1 MAAWAAAESLQ
12 EGRRGVPEA
21 HIAGFGTALPHKIS
35 TARFLEVDAEA
46 RRRHGQGEG
55 TRSMVKQFAENSGI
69 RYRHSVS
76 PCWLPEGQNSGEV
89 EDIFTPNDFDPPGW
103 QRALAWQQ
111 HAPRLALEAARDA
124 ITNWGGSVAD
134 ITHVVTTSTSGW
146 SEPGIAGAL
155 IHGLG
160 LSLDTQKQELNFN
173 GCFCGATCLRVGR
186 DMVRA
191 GDARAV
197 LVVAVETASIQY
209 DPLATDVSSIVAS
222 ILFADGA
229 AAFILAP
236 EGDWAYEASGMSL
249 VPDTQTMLRMSPDT
263 EADRPTYRMF
273 LHRQIGSRLA
283 YYFREERG
291 AQLLAEL
298 MKRSGG
304 VPPALAVHPG
314 GPNILESVR
323 DVFDEQ
329 GWPSGAMQP
338 SIDTLYDTG
347 NLGAAAML
355 FVLARLLPQVK
366 GDRIATFAFGPG
378 VTVEWGLLRR
388 VERGHL

>member
-1 MAAWAAAESLQ
+1 
-12 EGRRGVPEA
+12 
-21 HIAGFGTALPHKIS
+21 LPYKVS
-35 TARFLEVDAEA
+35 TERFLEVDAEA

-69 RYRHSVS
+69 RYRHCVS
-76 PCWLPEGQNSGEV
+76 PCWLPEEERTGEV
-89 EDIFTPNDFDPPGW
+89 EDIFTPADFDPSGP
-103 QRALAWQQ
+103 QRALAWQE
-111 HAPRLALEAARDA
+111 HAPKLALQAARDA
-124 ITNWGGSVAD
+124 IANWGGSVAD

-146 SEPGIAGAL
+146 SEPGISSAL

-173 GCFCGATCLRVGR
+173 GCFCGATCLRVAR

-236 EGDWAYEASGMSL
+236 EGEWVYEASGMSL
-249 VPDTQTMLRMSPDT
+249 VPETQTMLRMAPDT
-263 EADRPTYRMF
+263 ENDRPTYRMF
-273 LHRQIGSRLA
+273 LHRQIGTRLA
-283 YYFREERG
+283 HYFREERG
-291 AQLLAEL
+291 AELLAKVLE
-298 MKRSGG
+298 KSGG
-304 VPPALAVHPG
+304 APPALAVHPG

-323 DVFDEQ
+323 GVFDEK
-329 GWPSGAMQP
+329 GWPADAIQP

-355 FVLARLLPQVK
+355 FVLARLLPTVAA
-366 GDRIATFAFGPG
+366 DRVATFAFGPG

-388 VERGHL
+388 VGGRHI